1 MCTFIYACFRRCR
14 HHPVPFEVTIKMPLA
29 LRPYLAGGSAGQ
41 QAASTWLGGIVEPNK
56 INVEVLSLGK
66 VAGDMS
72 RWCSRTTLLP
82 VGYHAITT
90 LRTCT
95 LEVQLQSEV
104 VSDLGLCE
112 SSYHS

>member
-1 MCTFIYACFRRCR
+1 MHIYVFNSRWRR
-14 HHPVPFEVTIKMPLA
+14 HPVPFEVTIKMPLA

-41 QAASTWLGGIVEPNK
+41 QAASTWLGGIVEPDK
-56 INVEVLSLGK
+56 INVKVLSLGK

-72 RWCSRTTLLP
+72 YWCSPMTLLP

-95 LEVQLQSEV
+95 LEVQLHSEV
-104 VSDLGLCE
+104 VSDSGLCQ
-112 SSYHS
+112 STDQS